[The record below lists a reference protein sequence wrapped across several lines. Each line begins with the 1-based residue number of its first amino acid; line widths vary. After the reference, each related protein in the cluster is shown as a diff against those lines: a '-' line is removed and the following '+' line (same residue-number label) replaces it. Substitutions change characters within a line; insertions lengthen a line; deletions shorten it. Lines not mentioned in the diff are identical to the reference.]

1 MAPTDRSRP
10 ARGGSETFGGVG
22 SSVPDLGPDLMSYTA
37 SEWRAWGDG
46 YRVGRVHG
54 IERGRELA
62 DEEAARLHVSAV
74 RVVRAMAALEPHD
87 ELEQRRAARSEALA
101 AAYSDQAV
109 PWPAE
114 PVCVDGRSRVVMTR
128 GEVDDRRSGVK
139 SS

>member
-22 SSVPDLGPDLMSYTA
+22 SSVPDVGPDLMSYTA

-54 IERGRELA
+54 IERGREMA
-62 DEEAARLHVSAV
+62 DDDAARLHVNAV

-101 AAYSDQAV
+101 AACADHAV

-114 PVCVDGRSRVVMTR
+114 PVCIDGRSRVVMTR
-128 GEVDDRRSGVK
+128 GEVDDRRGGVV
-139 SS
+139 SR